1 MSLGHAQDHP
11 ATFRKSQFLGPMFES
26 FYKSKKN
33 TSNVEHDLHLEPN
46 CSQNGFQMDPKWL
59 PKSTPNPT
67 FMKTWKHKFGLLFA
81 TLEACPKSLILGI
94 PSLKKTIKKQMY
106 NKLSK
111 IAFDLLTR
119 DADGG
124 SAAADR
130 WQRGPL
136 IRIQPKSKPVSTIV
150 SSKDGYI
157 YIYIY
162 IYSISVIIFSQG
174 QDQG

>member
-1 MSLGHAQDHP
+1 MYPGHAWDHVG
-11 ATFRKSQFLGPMFES
+11 TFQKSQLFEPIFES
-26 FYKSKKN
+26 FKN
-33 TSNVEHDLHLEPN
+33 RGKMLPN
-46 CSQNGFQMDPKWL
+46 AAQMA
-59 PKSTPNPT
+59 STPNPN